1 MIRNF
6 FLFLLVFILNFS
18 STNAISKD
26 NIALINVDYIL
37 NNSNFGKSVV
47 NELKEFKELNE
58 SKIRKLE
65 KDIKVKDEEVN
76 KLKNIISKEEL
87 STKINQLKKDIKKF
101 EISKKKYF
109 EEMEQLKQSKLQ
121 FFFEKIN
128 PILQE
133 YMEKNS
139 IAIIFD
145 KKNVFMAKSDYD
157 ISRQITD
164 LINSELK

>member
-1 MIRNF
+1 MIRIF
-6 FLFLLVFILNFS
+6 FLFFLLIILNLN
-18 STNAISKD
+18 TATAYSKN

-37 NNSNFGKSVV
+37 NNSNFGKSIVT
-47 NELKEFKELNE
+47 ELKKFKEVNE
-58 SKIRKLE
+58 SKILKLE
-65 KDIKVKDEEVN
+65 EDIKNQDEEIN

-87 STKINQLKKDIKKF
+87 STKINQLKKNIKEF
-101 EISKKKYF
+101 EKLKKKYF
-109 EEMEQLKQSKLQ
+109 DDMDKLKESKLQ
-121 FFFEKIN
+121 FFFKKIN

-139 IAIIFD
+139 IVIIFD

-164 LINSELK
+164 LINSELE